1 MNVNPAAAPS
11 VPVPW
16 WQQAF
21 KRLIG
26 DWPLVG
32 RTVPLDQETFRD
44 LFRVHPAFSDFL
56 PLAGYEVEEGVFRLD
71 DGVSVGAAFRLHAAD
86 LEARS
91 PERQAA
97 FRAEL
102 DHVLR
107 LLPMDDDEFP
117 YIVQLYLENRAPA
130 NLADALAAAMAPAVR
145 ETPFSQAWLDETR
158 THFALMGAPRGIF
171 EDGRISPAGEP
182 PKGWRA
188 IDPHIHACVFR
199 KAPARAWKHRRY
211 TPAHQFNQALAP
223 WLGGLESLGVR
234 VKRLDEAGVRDWL
247 LPWLTPQVAGYPS
260 PQAYLQDQPLPPP
273 DQRGP
278 GWDLAQHLVQIP
290 PEPIPQRDEERDRG
304 VWKFGPCYTR
314 YLTFQGLTWVPPD
327 GALTLDRQVDRTVT
341 ACPWDRLPAEAILT
355 WTLIPR
361 APVAMERD
369 LDALQAKVDNT
380 RSDSAGAAA
389 EQLREARA
397 ALRQEQRIFNL
408 QMGLYLRAASLAELD
423 DRTQLAGNVL
433 GPAGLLP
440 IPPRYDLVADDSF
453 VRNLP
458 FVYDARFDRTH
469 GLRSRLAYTAHIAAV
484 LPLFG
489 RGTGTGH
496 PCFVGWHRRDGQTF
510 HINFYDPR
518 DRRRVAHTVLFGP
531 TGSGKSATAIAMALS
546 SMAVNRPRQI
556 IIEKGNSFGLLCA
569 YYQAHGVRVREIL
582 FHPGRGDVCYPPY
595 VETQKALAEHRQ
607 EYASGADG
615 GDEDDRRSYLA
626 EMLSMTELMITG
638 GRAREIEALTVSDRA
653 ALQKALIRA
662 LEASEA
668 AGQPHARPQEVGQA
682 LLALAREETLPE
694 IRLSLRRMADALA
707 LWTQGPRGH
716 FFNRFG
722 QGFDPA
728 EDVIHIDL
736 GMLTGSGNEDML
748 AVAVLSLL
756 ATITA
761 WSERHQASGR
771 HTEVWFD
778 EAHYIS
784 KTELTVQGFIVGTK
798 VWRKLHTWLTFVTQ
812 DFSDTSDLARQI
824 LSQAEFWVLL
834 SMGADESRKIAHF
847 RDLSAEEA
855 RLLTLALKEPGRYV
869 EGVLLS
875 EQGPPALLRFVLPPL
890 ALALAQTEGE
900 EKNHRL
906 HVMRERHLT
915 ELEAALV
922 VADEIGARRRRYA
935 LLESREAP

>member
-1 MNVNPAAAPS
+1 MTTRAS
-11 VPVPW
+11 V
-16 WQQAF
+16 
-21 KRLIG
+21 
-26 DWPLVG
+26 
-32 RTVPLDQETFRD
+32 T
-44 LFRVHPAFSDFL
+44 
-56 PLAGYEVEEGVFRLD
+56 LA
-71 DGVSVGAAFRLHAAD
+71 
-86 LEARS
+86 
-91 PERQAA
+91 
-97 FRAEL
+97 
-102 DHVLR
+102 
-107 LLPMDDDEFP
+107 
-117 YIVQLYLENRAPA
+117 NR
-130 NLADALAAAMAPAVR
+130 
-145 ETPFSQAWLDETR
+145 
-158 THFALMGAPRGIF
+158 
-171 EDGRISPAGEP
+171 

-188 IDPHIHACVFR
+188 IDQQIHACVFR
-199 KAPARAWKHRRY
+199 KAPAKAWKHRRY
-211 TPAHQFNQALAP
+211 TAAQQLNQAIAP
-223 WLGGLESLGVR
+223 WLGGLEGLGVR
-234 VKRLDEAGVRDWL
+234 VERLDEAGVRTWL
-247 LPWLTPQVAGYPS
+247 LPWLTPQVTGYAS
-260 PQAYLQDQPLPPP
+260 PQAYVRDHPLPPP
-273 DQRGP
+273 EQRGP

-304 VWKFGPCYTR
+304 VWKFGPRYTR
-314 YLTFQGLTWVPPD
+314 YLTLQGIAFVPPD
-327 GALTLDRQVDRTVT
+327 GALTLDRQVDRTVA
-341 ACPWDRLPAEAILT
+341 ACPWDRLPPETILT

-361 APVAMERD
+361 APVVVESY
-369 LDALQAKVDNT
+369 LDALQAKVENT

-397 ALRQEQRIFNL
+397 ALRQDQRIFNV

-423 DRTQLAGNVL
+423 ERTQLAGNVL
-433 GPAGLLP
+433 GPAGLMP
-440 IPPRYDLVADDSF
+440 IAPRYDLVADDSF

-489 RGTGTGH
+489 RATGTGH

-569 YYQAHGVRVREIL
+569 YYQSPGLAGPRNPVQSQPGCRVIRL
-582 FHPGRGDVCYPPY
+582 TSKRKRRWRSTARTTLLRAKTD
-595 VETQKALAEHRQ
+595 
-607 EYASGADG
+607 D
-615 GDEDDRRSYLA
+615 DEDLRSYLA
-626 EMLSMTELMITG
+626 EMLYVTELMIAG
-638 GRAREIEALTVSDRA
+638 GRAREIDALTVSDRA
-653 ALQKALIRA
+653 ALQKALLRA

-694 IRLSLRRMADALA
+694 IRLSLRRMADALE

-736 GMLTGSGNEDML
+736 GMLAGSGNEDML

-784 KTELTVQGFIVGTK
+784 KTELTVKGFIVGTK
-798 VWRKLHTWLTFVTQ
+798 VWRKLHTWLTFATQ

-834 SMGADESRKIAHF
+834 SMGADESRKVAHF
-847 RDLSAEEA
+847 RDLSAEEE
-855 RLLTLALKEPGRYV
+855 RLLALALKEPGRYV

-875 EQGPPALLRFVLPPL
+875 EKCPPALLRFVLPPL

-906 HVMRERHLT
+906 HLMKERHLT
-915 ELEAALV
+915 ELEAALI
-922 VADEIGARRRRYA
+922 VAQEISASRRRYA
-935 LLESREAP
+935 THEG

>member
-1 MNVNPAAAPS
+1 VNVNPAAANA

-16 WQQAF
+16 WQQLLN
-21 KRLIG
+21 RLIG
-26 DWPLVG
+26 DWPLFG
-32 RTVPLDQETFRD
+32 QTVPLDQQTFRN
-44 LFRVHPAFSDFL
+44 LFRVYPAFSDFL

-107 LLPMDDDEFP
+107 LLPMEDDEFP
-117 YIVQLYLENRAPA
+117 YVVQIYLENREPA
-130 NLADALAAAMAPAVR
+130 NLADALAAAADPTVR
-145 ETPFSQAWLDETR
+145 ETPFSQAWLAETR
-158 THFALMGAPRGIF
+158 DHFQLMCSPRGIF
-171 EDGRISPAGEP
+171 EDVRISHSGEQ

-188 IDPHIHACVFR
+188 IEQQIHACVFR
-199 KAPARAWKHRRY
+199 KAPPKEWKHPRY
-211 TPAHQFNQALAP
+211 TPAQRLNQAIAP
-223 WLGGLESLGVR
+223 WIGGLEGIGVR
-234 VKRLDEAGVRDWL
+234 VERLDEAMLRAWL
-247 LPWLTPQVAGYPS
+247 LPLLTPQVLGYPT
-260 PQAYLQDQPLPPP
+260 PVAYVHENPLPPP
-273 DQRGP
+273 DQRGA

-290 PEPIPQRDEERDRG
+290 PEPIEHRDNERDRG
-304 VWKFGPCYTR
+304 VWKFGPSFLR
-314 YLTFQGLTWVPPD
+314 YLTFHGISLAPPD
-327 GALTLDRQVDRTVT
+327 GVLTLDRQVDRAVT
-341 ACPWDRLPAEAILT
+341 AGPWDRLPPETVMT

-361 APVAMERD
+361 SPVVVESY
-369 LDALQAKVDNT
+369 LDTLQLKVENT

-389 EQLREARA
+389 EQLRAARV
-397 ALRQEQRIFNL
+397 ALRQDQRIFNV
-408 QMGLYLRAASLAELD
+408 QMGLYLRGKSLAELD
-423 DRTQLAGNVL
+423 ERTQVAGNVL
-433 GPAGLLP
+433 GPAGLTA
-440 IPPRYDLVADDSF
+440 IPARYDLLADDSF

-458 FVYDARFDRTH
+458 FVYDPRFDRTH
-469 GLRSRLAYTAHIAAV
+469 SLRSRLAYTSHIAAV

-489 RGTGTGH
+489 RSTGTGH

-510 HINFYDPR
+510 NINFYDPR

-531 TGSGKSATAIAMALS
+531 TGSGKSATAIGMALS

-556 IIEKGNSFGLLCA
+556 IVEKGNSFGLMCA
-569 YYQAHGVRVREIL
+569 YYQSRGLRVREIL
-582 FHPGRGDVCYPPY
+582 FNPSRDVCYPPY
-595 VETQKALAEHRQ
+595 VETEKALAEHRQ
-607 EYASGADG
+607 QLLG
-615 GDEDDRRSYLA
+615 EDDDDEMRSYLA

-638 GRAREIEALTVSDRA
+638 GRPREVEALTVSDRA
-653 ALQKALIRA
+653 AIQKALIRA

-668 AGQPHARPQEVGQA
+668 AGQPHARPQEVFQA
-682 LLALAREETLPE
+682 LRLMADAEPIPE
-694 IRLSLRRMADALA
+694 IRLSIRRMADALE

-722 QGFDPA
+722 AGFDPA
-728 EDVIHIDL
+728 DDVIHIDL

-761 WSERHQASGR
+761 LSERHQASGR

-784 KTELTVQGFIVGTK
+784 KTELTVKGFIVGTK
-798 VWRKLHTWLTFVTQ
+798 VWRKLHTWLTFATQ

-824 LSQAEFWVLL
+824 LSQAEFWILL
-834 SMGADESRKIAHF
+834 SMGADESRRVAHF
-847 RDLSAEEA
+847 RDLFAEEQ
-855 RLLTLALKEPGRYV
+855 RLLTMALKEPGRYV

-875 EQGPPALLRFVLPPL
+875 EKCPPALLRFVQPPL

-900 EKNHRL
+900 EKNRRQRLMQEHRIS
-906 HVMRERHLT
+906 
-915 ELEAALV
+915 ELDAVLKI
-922 VADEIGARRRRYA
+922 ADEIATRRRRYA
-935 LLESREAP
+935 EGL

>member
-1 MNVNPAAAPS
+1 MNVNPAAATE

-21 KRLIG
+21 NRLIG

-32 RTVPLDQETFRD
+32 RTVPLDQETFRN
-44 LFRVHPAFSDFL
+44 LFRVYPAFADFL
-56 PLAGYEVEEGVFRLD
+56 PLAGFDAGESVFLLD
-71 DGVSVGAAFRLHAAD
+71 DGVSVGAVFRLYAAD
-86 LEARS
+86 LDARS

-97 FRAEL
+97 FCAEL

-117 YIVQLYLENRAPA
+117 YIVQLYLENREPE
-130 NLADALAAAMAPAVR
+130 NLAAALAAAMAPAVR
-145 ETPFSQAWLDETR
+145 ETRFSQSWLAETR
-158 THFALMGAPRGIF
+158 AHFALVGAPRGIF
-171 EDGRISPAGEP
+171 DDARISHSGEQ

-188 IDPHIHACVFR
+188 IDQQIHACVFR
-199 KAPARAWKHRRY
+199 KAPAKAWKHRRY
-211 TPAHQFNQALAP
+211 TAAQQLNQAIAP
-223 WLGGLESLGVR
+223 WLGGLKGLGVR
-234 VKRLDEAGVRDWL
+234 VERLDEAGVRTWL
-247 LPWLTPQVAGYPS
+247 LPWLTPQVAGYAS
-260 PQAYLQDQPLPPP
+260 PQAYVRDHPLPPP
-273 DQRGP
+273 EQRGP

-304 VWKFGPCYTR
+304 VWKFGPRYTR
-314 YLTFQGLTWVPPD
+314 YLTLQGIAFVPPD
-327 GALTLDRQVDRTVT
+327 GALTLDRQVDRTVA
-341 ACPWDRLPAEAILT
+341 ACPWDRLPAETILT

-361 APVAMERD
+361 SPVVVETY

-397 ALRQEQRIFNL
+397 ALRQDQRIFNV
-408 QMGLYLRAASLAELD
+408 QMGLYLRASSLAELD
-423 DRTQLAGNVL
+423 ERTQLAGNIL
-433 GPAGLLP
+433 GPAGLMP
-440 IPPRYDLVADDSF
+440 IAPRYDLVADDSF

-458 FVYDARFDRTH
+458 LVYDARFDRTH

-489 RGTGTGH
+489 RATGTGH

-556 IIEKGNSFGLLCA
+556 IIEKGNSFGLMCA
-569 YYQAHGVRVREIL
+569 YYKTQGLNVREIL
-582 FHPGRGDVCYPPY
+582 FNPSREVCYPPY

-607 EYASGADG
+607 DYGNRLGE
-615 GDEDDRRSYLA
+615 DEEERRSYLA

-638 GRAREIEALTVSDRA
+638 GRAREIDALTVSDRA
-653 ALQKALIRA
+653 AIQKALIRA

-668 AGQPHARPQEVGQA
+668 AHQPHARPQDVYHA
-682 LLALAREETLPE
+682 LMALAHEETLPE
-694 IRLSLRRMADALA
+694 IRLSLRRMADALE

-722 QGFDPA
+722 AGFDPTD
-728 EDVIHIDL
+728 DVIHIDL

-761 WSERHQASGR
+761 WSERNQASGR

-784 KTELTVQGFIVGTK
+784 KTELTVKGFIVGTK
-798 VWRKLHTWLTFVTQ
+798 VWRKLHTWLTFATQ

-824 LSQAEFWVLL
+824 LAQAEFWVLL
-834 SMGADESRKIAHF
+834 SMGADESRKVAHF
-847 RDLSAEEA
+847 RIS
-855 RLLTLALKEPGRYV
+855 
-869 EGVLLS
+869 
-875 EQGPPALLRFVLPPL
+875 PP
-890 ALALAQTEGE
+890 
-900 EKNHRL
+900 KNSTCSPWR
-906 HVMRERHLT
+906 
-915 ELEAALV
+915 
-922 VADEIGARRRRYA
+922 
-935 LLESREAP
+935 